1 MSAEHENQPPPR
13 TLPGD
18 VAGEDVDVRAAA
30 SGDAAAFHRIVDR
43 HAPSLFRIAVS
54 MVGNAID
61 AEDVLQEA
69 MAGAYRGLARFESRS
84 SVKTWLT
91 RIVITQAAK
100 FRRKRKR
107 EPVAMVAESTGSF
120 GSMDGSGAAVD
131 ARLDLQTALAKLSP
145 EHRQVLVL
153 REIEQLSYDEI
164 AKVLGVAKG
173 TVESRL
179 FRGRAELRRRL
190 GAYEV

>member
-1 MSAEHENQPPPR
+1 
-13 TLPGD
+13 
-18 VAGEDVDVRAAA
+18 
-30 SGDAAAFHRIVDR
+30 
-43 HAPSLFRIAVS
+43 

-69 MAGAYRGLARFESRS
+69 MAGAYRGLAKFESRS
-84 SVKTWLT
+84 SAKTWLT

-100 FRRKRKR
+100 FRRKRRRDPK
-107 EPVAMVAESTGSF
+107 EPVDESIGANDRSGS
-120 GSMDGSGAAVD
+120 AVD
-131 ARLDLQTALAKLSP
+131 ARLDLQAALSKLSP

-164 AKVLGVAKG
+164 ADVLKIARG

-179 FRGRAELRRRL
+179 FRARGELKRRL